1 MNISVI
7 MSVYK
12 SEKPEYLDRSLQSV
26 WDDQTCRPAQI
37 VLIADGPLTEELDA
51 VLAAWTEKLQDKLTI
66 CRNEVNLGLTKSL
79 NKGLRHTT
87 GEYIARMDSDD
98 ISHPSRFEIQT
109 RFLDENPDIAV
120 VGGSIQEFNDS
131 SECLNVRH
139 YPTDPDAIRKYIC
152 KASPLAHP
160 NVMMRR
166 EIFDSG
172 ITYDERYR
180 TSQDIALWYDV
191 LEKGYRIS
199 NVEEVTLYFRL
210 ADDVFKR
217 RSRQK
222 AMNEFKIYMRGIYR
236 LHGLFTLAY
245 AYPISRLIFRL
256 LPQSLIK
263 WIYNSPLRQGILSK

>member
-98 ISHPSRFEIQT
+98 ISHPSRFEIQS
-109 RFLDENPDIAV
+109 RFLAENPDIAV

-131 SECLNVRH
+131 SEYLNVRH
-139 YPTDPDAIRKYIC
+139 YQTDPDAIRKYIC

-199 NVEEVTLYFRL
+199 NVDEVTLYFRL

-236 LHGLFTLAY
+236 LHGLFTPAY
-245 AYPISRLIFRL
+245 LYPMSRLIFRL
-256 LPQSLIK
+256 LPKSLIK
-263 WIYNSPLRQGILSK
+263 LIYNSPLRQGILSK